1 MRRTEPLRSF
11 IERVGYGE
19 ECAVCPFCGKI
30 NDSAQPETRCHHL
43 VQWNT
48 HEHEALLIGATF
60 TDSPRQEKQNQEQA
74 EREAQEKK
82 ERGSNP

>member
-11 IERVGYGE
+11 TDRPGYGE

-30 NDSAQPETRCHHL
+30 NDSARPETRCHHL

-48 HEHEALLIGATF
+48 DEHDGGLASATF
-60 TDSPRQEKQNQEQA
+60 TDSPRQEKHE
-74 EREAQEKK
+74 QEKQQK
-82 ERGSNP
+82 EKGPNP